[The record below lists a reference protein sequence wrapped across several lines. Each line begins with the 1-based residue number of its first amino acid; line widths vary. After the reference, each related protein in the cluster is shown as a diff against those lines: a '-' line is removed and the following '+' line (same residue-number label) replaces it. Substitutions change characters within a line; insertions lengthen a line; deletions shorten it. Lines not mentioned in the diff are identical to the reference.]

1 MSHNFDFQVT
11 INAAM
16 TVDGKIATAKGDS
29 KISSD
34 RDLRRVHRLRSSV
47 DAIIVGISTVIADN
61 PMLSARTSK
70 NELENPV
77 RVIIDSTARIPLN
90 SKLLKSACKIKTIVA
105 VTKRAPKYKISKIEN
120 TGAIVIIAG
129 TSSVDL
135 REVFL
140 FLKRI
145 GIKKILVE
153 GGGELNWSF
162 FSLRMVNQLI
172 VTLAPIIVGGRKA
185 TTLVEGDGYAKI
197 SKAIKMKLTR
207 IRKHSSGEVVLFYK
221 VEYHK

>member
-1 MSHNFDFQVT
+1 MSRNFDFQVT

-34 RDLRRVHRLRSSV
+34 RDLRRVHKLRSSV

-90 SKLLKSACKIKTIVA
+90 SKLLKSACEIKTIVA

-120 TGAIVIIAG
+120 AGAIVIIAG
-129 TSSVDL
+129 TGSVDL

-162 FSLRMVNQLI
+162 FSLMLYCYRRNI
-172 VTLAPIIVGGRKA
+172 
-185 TTLVEGDGYAKI
+185 D
-197 SKAIKMKLTR
+197 
-207 IRKHSSGEVVLFYK
+207 
-221 VEYHK
+221 EYRSILRQREY

>member
-34 RDLRRVHRLRSSV
+34 HDLRRVHRLRSSV

-120 TGAIVIIAG
+120 AGAIVIIAG

-197 SKAIKMKLTR
+197 SKAIKMKLKK
-207 IRKHSSGEVVLFYK
+207 IRKHNSGEVVLFYK